1 MTSEPLLNTEYLEI
15 IGDAAQLGLLHV
27 VFHRLAARRRV
38 LGLESRKDCL
48 VLIQYGLEIITRI
61 CLGRSRMLQ
70 ISLIYR
76 QSFLYHAVSGAGID
90 DVMELQVEGE
100 DFLHVILQSVK
111 LHEFAHAWVSDK
123 LGDPTPRR
131 QGRVTINPLAH
142 IDWIGFLTLV
152 IVGFGWG
159 KPVQIDPSYYKNR
172 RRDEFLVA
180 IAGVTMNLILA
191 VILSLPA
198 KAMLK
203 AFSSGTSELVYN
215 IYLIIFYAV
224 TINLVLMIFNLIPCP
239 PLDGWGIITQIFRL
253 DRYSWWYRVYQYGT
267 WILLALIL
275 TNVTDHIITPL
286 VTMLINILF

>member
-1 MTSEPLLNTEYLEI
+1 MIMTKLLMLPGI
-15 IGDAAQLGLLHV
+15 ILGL
-27 VFHRLAARRRV
+27 
-38 LGLESRKDCL
+38 
-48 VLIQYGLEIITRI
+48 
-61 CLGRSRMLQ
+61 
-70 ISLIYR
+70 
-76 QSFLYHAVSGAGID
+76 SF
-90 DVMELQVEGE
+90 
-100 DFLHVILQSVK
+100 
-111 LHEFAHAWVSDK
+111 HEFAHAWVSDK

-198 KAMLK
+198 KAMIK

-215 IYLIIFYAV
+215 IYLILFYAV
-224 TINLVLMIFNLIPCP
+224 MINLVLMIFNLIPCP
-239 PLDGWGIITQIFRL
+239 PLDGWGILTQIFRL
-253 DRYSWWYRVYQYGT
+253 DRYSWWYKVYQYGT
-267 WILLALIL
+267 WILLALIVF
-275 TNVTDHIITPL
+275 NVTDMIITPL
-286 VTMLINILF
+286 VSMILGVLL